1 MSDLMITS
9 SIAISAGAVFLFL
22 VMALDYIVQKRSKR
36 KRSSLYTSETNQG
49 YQELEVSKN

>member
-1 MSDLMITS
+1 MSALMLTS
-9 SIAISAGAVFLFL
+9 SVAISAGAVFLFL

>member
-1 MSDLMITS
+1 MSALMLNS

-22 VMALDYIVQKRSKR
+22 VMALDYIVRKRSKR